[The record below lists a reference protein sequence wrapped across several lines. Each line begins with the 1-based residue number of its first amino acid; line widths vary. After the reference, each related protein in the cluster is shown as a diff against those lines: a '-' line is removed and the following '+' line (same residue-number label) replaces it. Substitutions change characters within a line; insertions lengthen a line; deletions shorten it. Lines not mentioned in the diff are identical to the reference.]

1 MNGRIAKKIRKVTTI
16 NYGLASAGFCKAILS
31 LSFRHRLR
39 FCFSVLFKKS
49 WKERSA

>member
-16 NYGLASAGFCKAILS
+16 NYGIASAGFCRTILS
-31 LSFRHRLR
+31 LSFIHRLR
-39 FCFSVLFKKS
+39 FCFSVLFKIP